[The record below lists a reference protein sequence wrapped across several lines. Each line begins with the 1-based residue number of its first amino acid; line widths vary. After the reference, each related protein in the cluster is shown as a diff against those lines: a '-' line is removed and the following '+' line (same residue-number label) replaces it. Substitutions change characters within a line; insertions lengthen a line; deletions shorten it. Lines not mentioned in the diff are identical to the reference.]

1 MESTCFIQTPTP
13 NLQQSQAF
21 YGQIGFVPVDDSRL
35 IWTDGKAHIEINPD
49 RFARAGIK
57 LFKSNWGKEVGNLQL
72 ITKVIAVGD
81 GYVFADP
88 SGTWT
93 YLIEKEPPIQIGRH
107 GDSIGM
113 IGNFQGLSL
122 ETVDIEKSVSILETL
137 GFEHSGGNKD
147 QGYVVYNIGDFSV
160 SLMKPL
166 SCPHLFFNPS
176 LTYFNNKN
184 NLSIIAKLREIGVPF
199 SEEITIFNKEGLV
212 DNVIIRDPGGIGFF
226 IFSD

>member
-1 MESTCFIQTPTP
+1 MESACLIQTPTP

-21 YGQIGFVPVDDSRL
+21 YEQIGFVPLDNSRL

-57 LFKSNWGKEVGNLQL
+57 LFKSDWGKEVGHLHL
-72 ITKVIAVGD
+72 ITKVIAVGG
-81 GYVFADP
+81 GYVLADP
-88 SGTWT
+88 SGTWI
-93 YLIEKEPPIQIGRH
+93 YLIEKEPPIKTGKR

-113 IGNFQGLSL
+113 LGNFHGVSL
-122 ETVDIEKSVSILETL
+122 ETMDLDKSVLIFENL
-137 GFEHSGGNKD
+137 GLSHTGGSAE
-147 QGYVVYNIGDFSV
+147 QGYIVYSLGDFSV

-184 NLSIIAKLREIGVPF
+184 NLSIIAKLREVGVPF
-199 SEEITIFNKEGLV
+199 SEEITIFNEGGLV